1 MATQSTKARSARA
14 APRKDEV
21 YARLKEAIVDNRL
34 EPGTPL
40 SEEKLAAEHG
50 LSRTPIREVLQRL
63 SRDGLVEIIRNR
75 GAFVS
80 RLDPRD
86 MHELFEMRE
95 ALEGFAAR
103 LAAQRMED
111 REIARLDERFRLLKK
126 KRRGVDAR
134 DLSKAGED
142 LHIAIQAASG
152 NRRLTEALDRIQL
165 HSRRAF
171 RFSMTIP
178 QRMEISF
185 GSTCPSCARSGGAT
199 PMRPRPPCGRTCAA
213 RGRASWPRWPTPI
226 RADPPSHRDG
236 MFEITPITGRR
247 E

>member
-1 MATQSTKARSARA
+1 MATQSTKTRGIRA
-14 APRKDEV
+14 VPTKDEV
-21 YARLKEAIVDNRL
+21 YGRLKEAIVDNRL

-40 SEEKLAAEHG
+40 SEERLAAEHG
-50 LSRTPIREVLQRL
+50 LSRTPIREILQRL
-63 SRDGLVEIIRNR
+63 SRDGLVEIIRNK

-103 LAAQRMED
+103 LAAQRIE
-111 REIARLDERFRLLKK
+111 EGKLAKLDDIFRLLKK
-126 KRRGVDAR
+126 RRQGVDAKK
-134 DLSKAGED
+134 LSEAGQD
-142 LHIAIQAASG
+142 LHAAIQAASG
-152 NRRLTEALDRIQL
+152 NRRLIQALDGIQL

-185 GSTCPSCARSGGAT
+185 KEHLPIVSALKRRDPDAAEAAMRAHLRSAWKSLVAT
-199 PMRPRPPCGRTCAA
+199 LTNPYPNRPP
-213 RGRASWPRWPTPI
+213 I
-226 RADPPSHRDG
+226 PS
-236 MFEITPITGRR
+236 
-247 E
+247 